1 MAVGSGTVEAEKHI
15 IGSGREEQD
24 IGEQFFSL
32 VHLVW
37 LEAIILVS
45 QGNRR
50 ETSSFGVTVT
60 ICVNGG
66 LMLGKANPMNT
77 SLASAICV
85 IRSTCR
91 KPSCLRG
98 FVDAWCRR

>member
-66 LMLGKANPMNT
+66 LMLGKAEMGE
-77 SLASAICV
+77 SDEHLARIGY
-85 IRSTCR
+85 
-91 KPSCLRG
+91 LRYP
-98 FVDAWCRR
+98 